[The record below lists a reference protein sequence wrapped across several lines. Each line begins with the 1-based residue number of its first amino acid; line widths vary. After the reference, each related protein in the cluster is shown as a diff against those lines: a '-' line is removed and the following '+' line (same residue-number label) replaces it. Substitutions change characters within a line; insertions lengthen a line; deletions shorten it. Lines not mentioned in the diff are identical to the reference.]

1 MRLLIPCA
9 IISYDALTD
18 FIGHISKR
26 DRHKYQDNEV
36 EKERHKLV
44 FRIQSNIYDG
54 ALLQR
59 LTAKSFIVDIRP
71 GSKYPSDERNKL
83 FSFSIKATLK
93 ATTLGICMCSTEL
106 LLWKNPKVWL
116 VTPCFYV
123 NETPPLTFSYEHSNY
138 FWTSY
143 FTKQF
148 RTTDC
153 KWFFKLN
160 CKWFA

>member
-36 EKERHKLV
+36 EKERHELV

-93 ATTLGICMCSTEL
+93 SYYFRYLHVLYRTTTLEKSESLTCYPMFLCKRDSTADIF
-106 LLWKNPKVWL
+106 LW
-116 VTPCFYV
+116 T
-123 NETPPLTFSYEHSNY
+123 
-138 FWTSY
+138 
-143 FTKQF
+143 
-148 RTTDC
+148 
-153 KWFFKLN
+153 FKLFLDKLFHKAVPN
-160 CKWFA
+160 HWL